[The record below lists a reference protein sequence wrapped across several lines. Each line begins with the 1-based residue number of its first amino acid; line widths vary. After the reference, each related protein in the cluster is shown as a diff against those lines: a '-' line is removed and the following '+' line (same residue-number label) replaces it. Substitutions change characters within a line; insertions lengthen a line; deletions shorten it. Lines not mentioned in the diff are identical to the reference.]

1 MATSVVESRTMTT
14 TGTNKKKPP
23 LNRRERQVQERRA
36 EILAAALQLFES
48 KGYLETSMEEIAET
62 ADVARG
68 TLYNHFE
75 SKADV
80 LLALTDSVAE
90 QWQERGRKAMSKT
103 DSPSK
108 AIKEVLTAC
117 AEWFDKHPSS
127 AKAFFYAMRELITR
141 HDGGI
146 PKPPRSLVPRE
157 YVVRAQEEGEI
168 TKEFAPDLVVLL
180 IDTVLKHHLIAILQD
195 TKKGQFAKDVQREIS
210 LLLKRLAPRDL
221 D

>member
-1 MATSVVESRTMTT
+1 MAESSTT
-14 TGTNKKKPP
+14 RSKKKPT
-23 LNRRERQVQERRA
+23 LNRRERQVQERRG
-36 EILAAALQLFES
+36 EILSAALQLFES

-90 QWQERGRKAMSKT
+90 QWLDKGRKTFGKT
-103 DSPSK
+103 DSPTK

-127 AKAFFYAMRELITR
+127 AKAFFYAMRELISR
-141 HDGGI
+141 HDSNC
-146 PKPPRSLVPRE
+146 PPRSLVPRE
-157 YVVRAQEEGEI
+157 YVVQAQEEGEI
-168 TKEFAPDLVVLL
+168 TSEFAPDLVVLL
-180 IDTVLKHHLIAILQD
+180 LDTVLRHHLIALLQG
-195 TKKGQFAKDVQREIS
+195 TKKGQFAKDVQREVS
-210 LLLKRLAPRDL
+210 VLLKRLAPRDAE
-221 D
+221 